1 MSGDAFGA
9 FHSQYSEGGLPIRK
23 ADISDI
29 VAMGMH
35 AGRTSTGTGQMVNL
49 QGVYDFVV
57 FFLRNG
63 IVGKGKNRYHSPVLS
78 MPHSACRHG
87 MRMLCVAR
95 QRFSWLGELGRCLS
109 ICDETHDNNKDTARQ
124 SSAGCGELI

>member
-78 MPHSACRHG
+78 MPHSACRH
-87 MRMLCVAR
+87 C
-95 QRFSWLGELGRCLS
+95 
-109 ICDETHDNNKDTARQ
+109 
-124 SSAGCGELI
+124 